1 MLTIEHIERLTNDL
15 IERYEGSSDP
25 DLNKIY
31 MAARLLQIALPVVEA
46 AQADFGHMY
55 PHHSSDDVEGA
66 LNGWADGC
74 ESLADKASAS
84 AWAKAIG
91 L

>member
-1 MLTIEHIERLTNDL
+1 MLTIDHIERLIKEL
-15 IERYEGSSDP
+15 VERYEGSGDVE
-25 DLNKIY
+25 LNKIY
-31 MAARLLQIALPVVEA
+31 MAARLLQMALPVIET
-46 AQADFGHMY
+46 AQSDLKCLNPDRDDPMGH
-55 PHHSSDDVEGA
+55 A

-74 ESLADKASAS
+74 ETLADKASAA